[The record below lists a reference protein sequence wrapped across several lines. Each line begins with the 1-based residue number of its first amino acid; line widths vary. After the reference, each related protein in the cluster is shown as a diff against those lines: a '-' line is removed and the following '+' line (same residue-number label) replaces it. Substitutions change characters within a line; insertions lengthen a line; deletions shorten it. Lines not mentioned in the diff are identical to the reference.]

1 MPENIVAEIL
11 SGELHTHPPP
21 GPRHALASTLL
32 TTVIAGNFDR
42 TSNDGPGGWWILD
55 EPECHL
61 DSDVVV
67 PNITSLAPDNHA

>member
-1 MPENIVAEIL
+1 MRWLP
-11 SGELHTHPPP
+11 HF
-21 GPRHALASTLL
+21 L